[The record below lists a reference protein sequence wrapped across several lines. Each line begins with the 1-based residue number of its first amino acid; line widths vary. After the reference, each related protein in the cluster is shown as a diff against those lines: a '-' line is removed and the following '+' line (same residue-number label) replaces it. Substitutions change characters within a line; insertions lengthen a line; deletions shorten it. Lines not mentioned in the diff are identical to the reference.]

1 MQETSCLIE
10 AVLNIRI
17 PELWVTPLTE
27 KYDAEVSCQIGGHS
41 TKTGWGIVTIRGND
55 STIDKMVEEIKVHP
69 SVGKVQVKDRKLG
82 VVSLLVDVVRCRACK
97 VLITSKA
104 FMVYPVDI
112 RKGRMKW
119 LLITDTNKTVGKLS
133 EALQQVDCDVKIDR
147 ITPLGDKG
155 VLTDR
160 QEEII
165 QAAFASGYFDFPRKI
180 GSPKLAKQLG
190 VSVSTLSEVM
200 RAAQRRIFAEYLK
213 T

>member
-1 MQETSCLIE
+1 MQEIRHLIE

-41 TKTGWGIVTIRGND
+41 TKTGWGIVTIKGEDN
-55 STIDKMVEEIKVHP
+55 TIDSMVEEIRAHS
-69 SVGKVQVKDRKLG
+69 SVGRVEIKDRQPG
-82 VVSLLVDVVRCRACK
+82 MVSLLVDVVRCRACK

-133 EALQQVDCDVKIDR
+133 EALEQVDCDVKLER

-155 VLTDR
+155 VLTGR

-190 VSVSTLSEVM
+190 ISVSTLSEVM
-200 RAAQRRIFAEYLK
+200 RAAQRRIFSEYIRS
-213 T
+213 

>member
-1 MQETSCLIE
+1 MIE
-10 AVLNIRI
+10 AVLDIRI
-17 PELWVTPLTE
+17 PELWVTPITE

-41 TKTGWGIVTIRGND
+41 TKTGWGIVTIKGDDRVL
-55 STIDKMVEEIKVHP
+55 DKMVEEIKSHS
-69 SVGKVQVKDRKLG
+69 SVGRVQVKDRKQG
-82 VVSLLVDVVRCRACK
+82 MASLLVDVIRCRACK

-133 EALQQVDCDVKIDR
+133 EALKQVECDVKLER
-147 ITPLGDKG
+147 VTPLTEKG

-165 QAAFASGYFDFPRKI
+165 QVAFASGYFDFPRKI
-180 GSPKLAKQLG
+180 GSQKLATKLG
-190 VSVSTLSEVM
+190 VSLSTLSEVM
-200 RAAQRRIFAEYLK
+200 RAAQRRIFSEYLK

>member
-1 MQETSCLIE
+1 MQETGSLIE

-17 PELWVTPLTE
+17 PELWVTPITE
-27 KYDAEVSCQIGGHS
+27 KYDAQISCQIGGHS
-41 TKTGWGIVTIRGND
+41 TKTGWGIVTIKGDD
-55 STIDKMVEEIKVHP
+55 SVIDEIVKEIESHS
-69 SVGKVQVKDRKLG
+69 SVGRVQVKDRQPG
-82 VVSLLVDVVRCRACK
+82 MASLLVDVVRCRACQ
-97 VLITSKA
+97 VLMTSKA

-133 EALQQVDCDVKIDR
+133 EALEQVECDVKIER
-147 ITPLGDKG
+147 VTPLGEKG

-165 QAAFASGYFDFPRKI
+165 QVAFASGYFDFPRKI
-180 GSPKLAKQLG
+180 GSQKLAAKLG
-190 VSVSTLSEVM
+190 VSLSTLSEVM
-200 RAAQRRIFAEYLK
+200 RAAQRRIFSEYLK

>member
-1 MQETSCLIE
+1 LIE

-17 PELWVTPLTE
+17 PELWVTSLTE

-41 TKTGWGIVTIRGND
+41 TKTGWGIVTIRGDD
-55 STIDKMVEEIKVHP
+55 STIDEMVEEIRGHS
-69 SVGKVQVKDRKLG
+69 SVGKVQVKDRQPG
-82 VVSLLVDVVRCRACK
+82 MVSLLVDVVRCRACK
-97 VLITSKA
+97 VLVTSKA
-104 FMVYPVDI
+104 FMVYPVAI

-133 EALQQVDCDVKIDR
+133 EALEQVDCEVKIER

-165 QAAFASGYFDFPRKI
+165 QAAFALGYFDFPRKI

-190 VSVSTLSEVM
+190 ISVSTLSEVM

>member
-1 MQETSCLIE
+1 VQENWLIE

-41 TKTGWGIVTIRGND
+41 TKTGWGIVSIRGDD
-55 STIDKMVEEIKVHP
+55 STIDKMVEEIKIHP
-69 SVGKVQVKDRKLG
+69 SVGKVQVKDRKPG

-133 EALQQVDCDVKIDR
+133 EALEQVDCDVKIDR

-165 QAAFASGYFDFPRKI
+165 QVAFSSGYFEFPRKI
-180 GSPKLAKQLG
+180 GSLKLAKQLG

>member
-1 MQETSCLIE
+1 VQENWLIE
-10 AVLNIRI
+10 ALLNIRI

-27 KYDAEVSCQIGGHS
+27 KYDAEVSCQIGGHA
-41 TKTGWGIVTIRGND
+41 TKTGWGIVTIRGDD
-55 STIDKMVEEIKVHP
+55 STIDKMVEEIKIHP
-69 SVGKVQVKDRKLG
+69 SVGKVQVKDRKIG

-133 EALQQVDCDVKIDR
+133 EALEQVDCDVKIDR
-147 ITPLGDKG
+147 ITLLGDKG

-165 QAAFASGYFDFPRKI
+165 QVAFSSGYFDFPRKI
-180 GSPKLAKQLG
+180 GSLKLAKQLG

>member
-1 MQETSCLIE
+1 MIE

-17 PELWVTPLTE
+17 PELWVTCLTE
-27 KYDAEVSCQIGGHS
+27 KYAAEVSCQIGGHS
-41 TKTGWGIVTIRGND
+41 TKTGWGIVTIRGDD
-55 STIDKMVEEIKVHP
+55 STIDEMVEEIRGHS
-69 SVGKVQVKDRKLG
+69 SVGKVQVKDRQPG
-82 VVSLLVDVVRCRACK
+82 MASLLVDVVRCRACK
-97 VLITSKA
+97 VLVTSKA
-104 FMVYPVDI
+104 FMVYPVAI

-133 EALQQVDCDVKIDR
+133 EALEQVDCEVKIER

-165 QAAFASGYFDFPRKI
+165 QAAFALGYFDFPRKI

-190 VSVSTLSEVM
+190 ISVSTLSEVM

>member
-1 MQETSCLIE
+1 MQETRRLIE

-41 TKTGWGIVTIRGND
+41 TKTGWGMVTIKGEDGVIDRMEKEIRGH
-55 STIDKMVEEIKVHP
+55 S
-69 SVGKVQVKDRKLG
+69 SVGKVQVKDRQPG
-82 VVSLLVDVVRCRACK
+82 MVSLLVDVVRCRACK

-133 EALQQVDCDVKIDR
+133 EALEQVDCDVKIER

-155 VLTDR
+155 VLTGR

-180 GSPKLAKQLG
+180 GSPKLANQLG
-190 VSVSTLSEVM
+190 ISVSTLSEVM

>member
-1 MQETSCLIE
+1 MQEIRHLIE

-41 TKTGWGIVTIRGND
+41 TKTGWGIVTIKGEDN
-55 STIDKMVEEIKVHP
+55 TIDSMVEEIRAHS
-69 SVGKVQVKDRKLG
+69 SVGRVEIKDRQPG
-82 VVSLLVDVVRCRACK
+82 MVSLLVDVVRCRACK

-133 EALQQVDCDVKIDR
+133 EALEQVDCDVKIER

-155 VLTDR
+155 VLTGR

-190 VSVSTLSEVM
+190 ISVSTLSEVM
-200 RAAQRRIFAEYLK
+200 RAAQRRIFSEYIRS
-213 T
+213 

>member
-1 MQETSCLIE
+1 MQEIKSVIE

-17 PELWVTPLTE
+17 PELWVTPVTE

-41 TKTGWGIVTIRGND
+41 GKAGWGMVTIKGD
-55 STIDKMVEEIKVHP
+55 DEEIDKMVEEIRVHP
-69 SVGKVQVKDRKLG
+69 SVGSVDIKNRQPRLVSFFVNVVQ
-82 VVSLLVDVVRCRACK
+82 CRACH

-112 RKGRMKW
+112 KKGRMKW
-119 LLITDTNKTVGKLS
+119 LLITDDNRTVGKLV
-133 EALQQVDCDVKIDR
+133 ENLEEIGCDVKIDR
-147 ITPLGDKG
+147 VTPLGEKG

-165 QAAFASGYFDFPRKI
+165 RTAFAVGYFDFPRKI
-180 GSPKLAKQLG
+180 GSEKLADKLG

-200 RAAQRRIFAEYLK
+200 RAAQRRIFAEYLQ